1 MLRFRFLQRQFEL
14 LDLAAELLGR
24 GTELHP
30 PQPGDL
36 SAQGIDELVAGSECG
51 IGPGERGLQRGD
63 PRSDISRGSERF
75 RHPVSIADCR
85 KCQEFRVWAGG

>member
-1 MLRFRFLQRQFEL
+1 VLRFRFLQRQFEL

-51 IGPGERGLQRGD
+51 IGPGERDLQRGD
-63 PRSDISRGSERF
+63 PRSDISRGSEGSVRNF
-75 RHPVSIADCR
+75 VCGRA
-85 KCQEFRVWAGG
+85 